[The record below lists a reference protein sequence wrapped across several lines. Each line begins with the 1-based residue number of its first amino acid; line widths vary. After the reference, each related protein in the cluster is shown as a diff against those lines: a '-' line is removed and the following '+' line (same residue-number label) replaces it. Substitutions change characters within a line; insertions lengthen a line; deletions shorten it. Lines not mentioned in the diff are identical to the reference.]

1 MKFSAA
7 KSVSAL
13 LALFLG
19 WVQPVTAVKAQPVPA
34 IVQTS
39 VDGLTRECR
48 NAGGGP
54 RAGAQPLTS
63 VDLNGDGILD
73 WVLDAGDL
81 DCDNGTFFCGTGG
94 CLTLIFVSHGAGHTL
109 VWEDNIHGWRA
120 TAIRGRPG
128 IHFDLHGS
136 ACDRSGAEP
145 CSQRY
150 LFQDGRLV
158 RAQ

>member
-1 MKFSAA
+1 MR
-7 KSVSAL
+7 SVITLVAL
-13 LALFLG
+13 VLG
-19 WVQPVTAVKAQPVPA
+19 LVQPTSFAKAQQVPA
-34 IVQTS
+34 IVQTTL
-39 VDGLTRECR
+39 DGLTRECR

-63 VDLNGDGILD
+63 ADLNGDGVLD

-81 DCDNGTFFCGTGG
+81 DCENGTYFCGTGG
-94 CLTLIFVSHGAGHTL
+94 CLSMIFVSHGEGHTL

-120 TAIRGRPG
+120 TVIGGRAG

-136 ACDRSGAEP
+136 ACGLSGAEP

-150 LFQDGRLV
+150 LFEGGRLV
-158 RAQ
+158 RSQ